1 MGTGAEGVS
10 LDRLTSTD
18 AGKEAHLQL
27 QAAQF
32 CVCLCVCF
40 QTACPDL
47 PVFSIDLLQKIM
59 PAPSWT
65 GCENSPSLFW
75 DSLPPMLQLRMDA
88 GRLYSALCDLRK
100 LL

>member
-1 MGTGAEGVS
+1 MCWQAVWVTFKNQSFQMGTGAEGVS

-59 PAPSWT
+59 PAPS
-65 GCENSPSLFW
+65 
-75 DSLPPMLQLRMDA
+75 
-88 GRLYSALCDLRK
+88 
-100 LL
+100 